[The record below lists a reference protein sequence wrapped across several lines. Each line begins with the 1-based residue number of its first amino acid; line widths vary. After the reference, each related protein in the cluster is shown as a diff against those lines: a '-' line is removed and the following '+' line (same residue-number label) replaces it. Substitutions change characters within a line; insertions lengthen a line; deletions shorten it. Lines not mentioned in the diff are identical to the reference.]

1 MKFHEGRMREFT
13 KEHIK
18 ILEKI
23 LNNNGECR
31 KVRCYK
37 CPFSSVNNKY
47 NADCGSLL
55 YGTIT
60 RDAGER
66 IQEMNTQD
74 RNRRIKQII
83 LDVLRQQDKDY
94 RIKELEKRVDELESD
109 VKKLKMTPIDIALK
123 KINSRKF
130 DYVKPQ
136 DTIDKYKL
144 TYNTSKKVWS
154 AGISITYIDIGA
166 NLFTYEDAIFLV
178 DILNEHHINLNNIN
192 EILGGIKYE

>member
-23 LNNNGECR
+23 LNNDGDCR
-31 KVRCYK
+31 KVGCHK

-66 IQEMNTQD
+66 IKEMNIQD
-74 RNRRIKQII
+74 RNRRIKQIVSE
-83 LDVLRQQDKDY
+83 VLRQHDKDY
-94 RIKELEKRVDELESD
+94 RIKEPEKRVEELEGD
-109 VKKLKMTPIDIALK
+109 VKKLKMTPVDVVIE
-123 KINSRKF
+123 KINSRKLRH
-130 DYVKPQ
+130 VKPQ
-136 DTIDKYKL
+136 DNIDKYKIM
-144 TYNTSKKVWS
+144 YNAIQNTWDLWLSN
-154 AGISITYIDIGA
+154 IYFDMGA

-178 DILNEHHINLNNIN
+178 DIFNEHKINLNNIN

>member
-13 KEHIK
+13 KEHIR

-23 LNNNGECR
+23 LNNDGDCR
-31 KVRCYK
+31 KVGCYK

-66 IQEMNTQD
+66 IKEMNTQD

-94 RIKELEKRVDELESD
+94 RIKELERRVEELESD

-123 KINSRKF
+123 KLI
-130 DYVKPQ
+130 
-136 DTIDKYKL
+136 L
-144 TYNTSKKVWS
+144 E
-154 AGISITYIDIGA
+154 
-166 NLFTYEDAIFLV
+166 NLIM
-178 DILNEHHINLNNIN
+178 LNHKIP
-192 EILGGIKYE
+192 